1 MKKVLTVLL
10 SVVLILLACVNVGA
24 LSSADI
30 YGDDIRTAP
39 GTKISMPVYI
49 KNNPGLMGYK
59 IRISYDSSAITPIAV
74 TQGTTLTGGMF
85 DNSDFSA
92 SKAYFDIVWSSSSEV
107 KANGLLFTVDF
118 NVLPSAGGD
127 YLIKISY
134 SKDDTFNEKW
144 EEVRLNCDTIKI
156 FVDNGSEPEST
167 PTPTPEPEPTPEVTK
182 SFLDKI
188 IDFFRMIIDF
198 LSGLFVNSSV
208 QEDNV

>member
-1 MKKVLTVLL
+1 MKKILTVLL
-10 SVVLILLACVNVGA
+10 SVVLILLACVNAGA

-30 YGDDIRTAP
+30 YGDDIQTVP
-39 GTKISMPVYI
+39 GSKISIPVYI

-92 SKAYFDIVWSSSSEV
+92 SKAYFDVVWSSSSDV
-107 KANGLLFTVDF
+107 KADGLLFTVDF

-127 YLIKISY
+127 YSIKTSY

-144 EEVRLNCDTIKI
+144 EEVRLNCDTVNV
-156 FVDNGSEPEST
+156 FVDDGSEPE
-167 PTPTPEPEPTPEVTK
+167 PEETK
-182 SFLDKI
+182 SFFDRI

-198 LSGLFVNSSV
+198 LAGLFATSSV
-208 QEDNV
+208 QEGSV

>member
-1 MKKVLTVLL
+1 MKKILTVLL
-10 SVVLILLACVNVGA
+10 SVVLILLACVNAGA

-30 YGDDIRTAP
+30 YGDDIKTTP
-39 GTKISMPVYI
+39 GSKISIPVYI

-74 TQGTTLTGGMF
+74 TQGTTLKGGMF

-92 SKAYFDIVWSSSSEV
+92 SKAYFDVVWSSSSDV
-107 KANGLLFTVDF
+107 KADGLLFTVDF

-127 YLIKISY
+127 YSIKISY

-144 EEVRLNCDTIKI
+144 EEVRLNCDTVNV
-156 FVDNGSEPEST
+156 FVDDGSGPES
-167 PTPTPEPEPTPEVTK
+167 TPTPEPEPTPEVTK